1 MDRESGRAYVDD
13 ESEIVKPGDKALR
26 ELCFVAPIEMIGA
39 EITVVSVAREHVIG
53 GREHRSG
60 DREDGLLGSAATLDP
75 KELGSEVRV
84 FLSGGGPGGLD
95 ERGLEPGIARAR
107 ASREAFAGAL
117 VQAGAQPGPRYEMGG
132 AREARHVEADLGH
145 DHPGDG
151 FADAGHGDQVVDGG
165 TKGSEGLA
173 QARLHV

>member
-75 KELGSEVRV
+75 KELGSEVRSFFRAADQAAWTSV
-84 FLSGGGPGGLD
+84 VLSQGLLERMRVERRLPALSCRRGHSPAHDTRWAALGKRVMSKPISATITRATVSLTPGMMI
-95 ERGLEPGIARAR
+95 R
-107 ASREAFAGAL
+107 
-117 VQAGAQPGPRYEMGG
+117 
-132 AREARHVEADLGH
+132 
-145 DHPGDG
+145 
-151 FADAGHGDQVVDGG
+151 
-165 TKGSEGLA
+165 
-173 QARLHV
+173 